1 MKKSIFTVIILAIA
15 MISCQSN
22 NKKKSEDNNET
33 TEHHHDA
40 VESHNPE
47 VIDVKSEV
55 VSKSIQTTS
64 IDNIVNEYLNL
75 KNALTK
81 DNSNEA
87 AIAGKKIVLEISKI
101 DVSSLTK
108 EQKQVFD
115 DVMDDA
121 EENAEHI
128 GDNAN
133 KIDHQ
138 REHFALLSKDV
149 NDIVSVF
156 KTSKKLYQDFC
167 PMYDNG
173 KGAIWVSETKEIK
186 NPYYGNKMLSCGSI
200 KKEL

>member
-22 NKKKSEDNNET
+22 NKKKSENNNEA
-33 TEHHHDA
+33 TEHHFGA
-40 VESHNPE
+40 VESHDPE
-47 VIDVKSEV
+47 VIDVKSEDI
-55 VSKSIQTTS
+55 SKSIQTTS
-64 IDNIVNEYLNL
+64 IDNVVNEYLNL

-81 DNSNEA
+81 DSSNEA
-87 AIAGKKIVLEISKI
+87 AIAGKKIVVEISKI
-101 DVSSLTK
+101 DISSLTK

-121 EENAEHI
+121 KENAEHI

-156 KTSKKLYQDFC
+156 KTSKKLYQNFC

-173 KGAIWVSETKEIK
+173 KGVIWVSETEEIK
-186 NPYYGNKMLSCGSI
+186 NPYYGNKMLSCGSV